1 MNKNKTQFPVI
12 TSDLLEELD
21 RLFPERSPDFKWS
34 DKECF
39 WSGGQRSVVRFL
51 HQQYKIQNETI
62 LTKE

>member
-12 TSDLLEELD
+12 TSDLLEEMD

-51 HQQYKIQNETI
+51 LQQYQIQNETI